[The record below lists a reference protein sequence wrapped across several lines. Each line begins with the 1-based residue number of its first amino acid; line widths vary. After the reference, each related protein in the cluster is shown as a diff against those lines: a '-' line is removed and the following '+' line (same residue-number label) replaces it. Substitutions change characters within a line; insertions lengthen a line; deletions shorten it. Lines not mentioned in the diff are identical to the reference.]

1 MTVATYKWTLDRYHQ
16 AVAAGVFDDQS
27 VELLQGELVV
37 MPPEGEPHTYFSDR
51 LSKVLQRLLGER
63 AQVREARPITLPNDS
78 EPEPDIAIV
87 QPLDAVYLEHHP
99 YPENIFWLIEY
110 SNTTLGKDLSVK
122 KSSYVEAGIQEYWVV
137 NLKDLQLIV
146 FRDLTPSGYRTELTR
161 TEGTIS
167 PVAFPDVQIE
177 VKRMFSV

>member
-146 FRDLTPSGYRTELTR
+146 FRDLTPSGYRTELTL
-161 TEGTIS
+161 TEGTIA

>member
-1 MTVATYKWTLDRYHQ
+1 MTVATYKWTIDRYHQ
-16 AVAAGVFDDQS
+16 AIEAGVFDDQP
-27 VELLQGELVV
+27 VELLKGELVV

-51 LSKVLQRLLGER
+51 LSKVLQRLLGDR
-63 AQVREARPITLPNDS
+63 AQVRDARPIILPNHS

-87 QPLDAVYLEHHP
+87 HPLDTVYLEHHP

-110 SNTTLGKDLSVK
+110 SKTTLNKDLTTK
-122 KSSYVEAGIQEYWVV
+122 KEIYAEAGIPEYWVV

-146 FRDLTPSGYRTELTR
+146 FRDLTPNGYQTELTL
-161 TEGTIS
+161 TEGAIA
-167 PVAFPDVQIE
+167 PIAFPDIQIE